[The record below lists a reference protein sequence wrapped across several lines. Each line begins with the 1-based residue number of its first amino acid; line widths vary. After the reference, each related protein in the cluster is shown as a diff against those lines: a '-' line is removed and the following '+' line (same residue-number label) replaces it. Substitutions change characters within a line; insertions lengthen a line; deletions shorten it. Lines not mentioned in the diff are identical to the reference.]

1 MALFIFSPFKGAS
14 DIQFGDNRDKVR
26 QLGTFEEFKKNR
38 FSKNTTDDFGSF
50 HVYYDESN
58 NVEAIEFFPD
68 SILMFNRKNLF
79 MLNPQELTK
88 TLNDSSAVIEES
100 DISFP
105 SYGMDVSFDGD
116 AIISILIHKEAY

>member
-1 MALFIFSPFKGAS
+1 MTLFIFNPFKGAG
-14 DIQFGDNRDKVR
+14 DIHFDDDREKVR
-26 QLGTFEEFKKNR
+26 QLGVYEVFKKNR

-50 HVYYDESN
+50 HVYYDEN
-58 NVEAIEFFPD
+58 NKVEAIEFFPD
-68 SILMFNRKNLF
+68 SILIFNRKNLF

-88 TLNDSSAVIEES
+88 KLNDSSAVTEES

-116 AIISILIHKEAY
+116 AIKSILIHKETY